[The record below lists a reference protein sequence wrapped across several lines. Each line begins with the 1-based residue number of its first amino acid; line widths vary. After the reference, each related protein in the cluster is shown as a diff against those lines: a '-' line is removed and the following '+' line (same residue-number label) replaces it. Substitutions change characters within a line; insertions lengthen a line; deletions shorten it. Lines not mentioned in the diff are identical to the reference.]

1 MPEPTLT
8 ALEFPELLRVVR
20 TYAVSDL
27 GRNFL
32 AALQPFAPAAPFDL
46 LTDLPRLQAPFRQ
59 IQELRELQYR
69 EGPLPLTDF
78 PRLTAWLNK
87 ATVRGGLLPA
97 PAFNDILQ
105 VLRLARQLKHYIS
118 LGGELTPRLS
128 SLADRLKDLAP
139 LAEAIQQRLS
149 PHNFILDQASPTLAH
164 VRQELADTREAVN
177 RRIKQAFFTPA
188 YQDVLQSP
196 LISQRHGRYV
206 IPIKADHKGVIP
218 GIIHDQSQTRATLY
232 LEPLAIVEPNNAL
245 NLLHN
250 REKREEEAVLRRL
263 TDLVRNV
270 LPEIH
275 QTLAALAE
283 LDAIQARVR
292 FAEEFRARE
301 PIWRTQGGVDF
312 REARHPLLVQHRR
325 EDAAAPAVVPIDLKL
340 SPERR
345 FLIISGANAGGKTVA
360 LKTLGLLTL
369 MVQSGI
375 PIPVAEGSE
384 FCPFAAVFADIGDPQ
399 DLSQSLSTFSAHLK
413 RALTMLADLP
423 EGALILLD
431 ELGTATDPT
440 EGGALALAL
449 LQAFHQRGAFGA
461 ATTHLPLLKSFAQKT
476 EDFENVAVM
485 FDEQSRRPTYRLA
498 YGVVGTSNALKLA
511 REMGLSPEILAMAE
525 GYLNQDELRAYRLL
539 AQVEAAQQHLA
550 HRQLELQRREAE
562 LQRHADALQAQQ
574 AELEAERT
582 RLVNE
587 AQQAAQAR
595 IREAEAEFKKILQR
609 LKTAE
614 EPWGRLRQEFSRRQA
629 ELLADLTPAPAPTP
643 AELPRFR
650 PGQSVLLPALGLTGQ
665 VVAADPR
672 DGRLEVQARNVTLRV
687 SPEEVSP
694 VGGEAARAIR
704 RGAASGYHRPPAWM
718 PSLNLVGLR
727 VDEALPLVDRLIDQ
741 AVLHGTERVDII
753 HGVGAGRLKRAVWD
767 YLKHHTL
774 VKALHPDENPGVTM
788 VDLKE

>member
-8 ALEFPELLRVVR
+8 ALEFPELLRVVQ

-32 AALQPFAPAAPFDL
+32 AALQPVSL
-46 LTDLPRLQAPFRQ
+46 LTDLPRIQAPFRQ

-78 PRLTAWLNK
+78 PRLTTWLHK
-87 ATVRGGLLPA
+87 ATVPGSLLPA
-97 PAFNDILQ
+97 AAFNDILQ
-105 VLRLARQLKHYIS
+105 VLRLARHLRHYIN
-118 LGGELTPRLS
+118 LGGELTPRLG
-128 SLADRLKDLAP
+128 SLADNLKDLTP
-139 LAEAIQQRLS
+139 LTDAIQQCIS
-149 PHNFILDQASPTLAH
+149 PHNFILDQASPTLAQ
-164 VRQELADTREAVN
+164 VRQELADTRERLN

-232 LEPLAIVEPNNAL
+232 LEPLAIVEHNNAL

-263 TDLVRNV
+263 TDLVRHG

-275 QTLAALAE
+275 LTLAVLAQ
-283 LDAIQARVR
+283 LDAIQAKAR

-312 REARHPLLVQHRR
+312 REARHPLLVQQRR
-325 EDAAAPAVVPIDLKL
+325 EDAAAPEVIPIDLQL
-340 SPERR
+340 SPEHR

-360 LKTLGLLTL
+360 LKTLGLLSL

-384 FCPFAAVFADIGDPQ
+384 FGPFAAVFADIGDPQ

-413 RALTMLADLP
+413 RALTMLAHLP
-423 EGALILLD
+423 DRALILLD

-449 LQAFHQRGAFGA
+449 LQAFYQRGAFGA
-461 ATTHLPLLKSFAQKT
+461 VTTHLPLLKSFAQKNQG
-476 EDFENVAVM
+476 FENVAVV
-485 FDEQSRRPTYRLA
+485 FDEETRRPTYRLA
-498 YGVVGTSNALKLA
+498 YGVVGASNALKLA
-511 REMGLSPEILAMAE
+511 REMGLDANILAMAE

-539 AQVEAAQQHLA
+539 AQVEASQQHLA
-550 HRQLELQRREAE
+550 HQEMALKQRQGELERFQHQLE
-562 LQRHADALQAQQ
+562 AQQ
-574 AELEAERT
+574 SELAAERT

-587 AQQAAQAR
+587 AQQAARAR
-595 IREAEAEFKKILQR
+595 IKEAEAEFKAIVRR
-609 LKTAE
+609 LKQGV
-614 EPWGRLRQEFSRRQA
+614 EPWGKLRQEFSGRQA
-629 ELLADLTPAPAPTP
+629 QLLADLTPPAAPAPV
-643 AELPRFR
+643 EVPRFR
-650 PGQSVLLPALGLTGQ
+650 PGQAVFLPALNLTGK
-665 VVAADPR
+665 VVATDTR

-687 SPEEVSP
+687 SPDEVGPTDGASDQ
-694 VGGEAARAIR
+694 AIR
-704 RGAASGYHRPPAWM
+704 SGATSAYHRPPAWF

-741 AVLHGTERVDII
+741 AVLHGTEQVDII
-753 HGVGAGRLKRAVWD
+753 HGVGTGRLKRAVWD
-767 YLKHHTL
+767 HLKHHTL
-774 VKALHPDENPGVTM
+774 VKDLHADANPGVTV